1 MKKLLIMA
9 GGTGGHIMPG
19 IAVAERMKLEGWQI
33 AWMGNPDG
41 MEAKLTEGRGYEMA
55 WVRFSALR
63 GKGLLRKIMLPFNLL
78 RGFYQAYLQ
87 LDHVQPDVVLGFGGY
102 ISFPGGMMAV
112 LKGIPLVLHE
122 QNSVAGLANR
132 VLAKVATR
140 VLTGFPNTL
149 KDGEWVGNPVR
160 PEINDVSIGENA
172 APTERYAERSGALKI
187 LVIGGS
193 LGARALNENV
203 PRALALIDEA
213 ERPEVMHQTGA
224 QEFNEV
230 AVLYAALDVHAQCAP
245 FINNMASAYA
255 QADLVI
261 CRAGALTIAELAAA
275 GVASLLVPFP
285 AAVDDH
291 QTFNA
296 QFLARAGAAF
306 LLPQTELN
314 PDRLKAISLVP
325 REQLAQMAQ
334 KAYALAKPDAT
345 AAVARVCREVCKGTS
360 KESGDET

>member
-1 MKKLLIMA
+1 MS
-9 GGTGGHIMPG
+9 P
-19 IAVAERMKLEGWQI
+19 
-33 AWMGNPDG
+33 
-41 MEAKLTEGRGYEMA
+41 
-55 WVRFSALR
+55 
-63 GKGLLRKIMLPFNLL
+63 
-78 RGFYQAYLQ
+78 
-87 LDHVQPDVVLGFGGY
+87 
-102 ISFPGGMMAV
+102 
-112 LKGIPLVLHE
+112 
-122 QNSVAGLANR
+122 
-132 VLAKVATR
+132 
-140 VLTGFPNTL
+140 
-149 KDGEWVGNPVR
+149 
-160 PEINDVSIGENA
+160 
-172 APTERYAERSGALKI
+172 APTERYAERSGPLKI

-213 ERPEVMHQTGA
+213 QRPEVIHQTGA

-230 AVLYAALDVHAQCAP
+230 AVLYAAIDVQAQCAP
-245 FINNMASAYA
+245 FITNMANAYA

-306 LLPQTELN
+306 LLPQSELT
-314 PDRLKAISLVP
+314 PDRLKAISSVP

-334 KAYALAKPDAT
+334 RAHALAKPDAT
-345 AAVARVCREVCKGTS
+345 TAVARVCREVCKG
-360 KESGDET
+360 KIDET

>member
-78 RGFYQAYLQ
+78 RGFYQAFVQ
-87 LDHVQPDVVLGFGGY
+87 LGRIKPDVVLGFGGY

-149 KDGEWVGNPVR
+149 EDGEWVGNPVR
-160 PEINDVSIGENA
+160 PEINGVSP
-172 APTERYAERSGALKI
+172 APTERYAERSGPIKI

-213 ERPEVMHQTGA
+213 QRPEVIHQTGA

-230 AVLYAALDVHAQCAP
+230 AVLYAAIDVQAQCAP
-245 FINNMASAYA
+245 FITNMANAYA

-306 LLPQTELN
+306 LLPQSELT
-314 PDRLKAISLVP
+314 PDRLKAISSVP

-334 KAYALAKPDAT
+334 RAHALAKPDAT
-345 AAVARVCREVCKGTS
+345 TAVARVCREVCKG
-360 KESGDET
+360 KIDET